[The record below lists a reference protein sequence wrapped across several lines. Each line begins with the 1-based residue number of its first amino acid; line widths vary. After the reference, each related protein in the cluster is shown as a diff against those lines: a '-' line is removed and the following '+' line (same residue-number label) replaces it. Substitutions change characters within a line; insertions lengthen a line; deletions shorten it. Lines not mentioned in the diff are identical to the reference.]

1 MRTFTRIARALLVAT
16 LLAVPTAVF
25 AAGPTLEKSLLTAD
39 GTLYTVQTGLAADL
53 GAFGKEVTPEDF
65 VIRWTA
71 KRQDGTTEVGIIPGT
86 SRNPKED
93 LELAY
98 DEENRAL
105 VLLYGERASFLK
117 LIHLGIRRDDL
128 WETIALLPNQV
139 FPQAANPQMLLTRH
153 TFKYEGED
161 GKEVSRN
168 RSVLSIIWWD
178 EQARF
183 VPLFLDEDLSAQD
196 IQIYD
201 LAVLI
206 GGGGPAFFD
215 GVPAGAYSYPS
226 LQAEGPGGGILASFA
241 DLNKKKHYV
250 VRITYPQNLER
261 LRRRIPVVGV
271 TVGHGPLAAEIP
283 MAALSV
289 GTVLGSGY
297 QPILYWRDKD
307 AVRYTRYDGK
317 AWASA
322 KFILLDETMTY
333 EKAKRLVEEM
343 AKRN

>member
-39 GTLYTVQTGLAADL
+39 GTLYTLQAGLAEDL
-53 GAFGKEVTPEDF
+53 GVSDKAVGPGDYLIE
-65 VIRWTA
+65 WTI
-71 KRQDGTTEVGIIPGT
+71 KRQDGTTRVGIIPGT
-86 SRNPKED
+86 ANLNSKGD
-93 LELAY
+93 LDIAY
-98 DEENRAL
+98 DEETKAL
-105 VLLYGERASFLK
+105 VVLWNERSFLS
-117 LIHLGIRRDDL
+117 LNNLAVLRNEV
-128 WETIALLPNQV
+128 WESIGLLPSQV
-139 FPQAANPQMLLTRH
+139 FPQAVNPQMLLTRH
-153 TFKYEGED
+153 SFRYEGE
-161 GKEVSRN
+161 ETSRT
-168 RSVLSIIWWD
+168 RSVLSIIWWEND
-178 EQARF
+178 QARF

-196 IQIYD
+196 IQIHD
-201 LAVLI
+201 LPVLI
-206 GGGGPAFFD
+206 GGGGPASFD
-215 GVPAGAYSYPS
+215 GVPAGAYLYPS

-250 VRITYPQNLER
+250 VRITYPQVLEK

-271 TVGHGPLAAEIP
+271 TLGNGPMALEVA

-289 GTVLGSGY
+289 RTVIGWGY
-297 QPILYWRDKD
+297 QPTLHWHERN
-307 AVRYTRYDGK
+307 AVKYTRFDGK

-322 KFILLDETMTY
+322 KSILLDETMTY